1 MAGVLERRCLELL
14 EGPGT
19 MKLTEVIHRRRV
31 QGEVKM
37 GPEGCTPETQRTEEQ
52 PSDENREY
60 RSLR

>member
-37 GPEGCTPETQRTEEQ
+37 GPEGCAPETQRTEEQ
-52 PSDENREY
+52 P
-60 RSLR
+60 